1 MHIHFMIQHMKKII
15 LFVACI
21 CIATSLQA
29 GWKKDLSE
37 QLPLLGHRNWV
48 VVADSAYPLQTAPGI
63 KTVYVGGDHIDVV
76 SDVLDLL
83 AQQKHVRP
91 VIFTDAELE
100 HVPEAHAPGI
110 ESVRRE
116 LQTLLKDRGAQTLAH
131 EAIIE
136 QLEKAGKTFEVVI
149 IKTDLV
155 LPYTSVFIRL
165 DCGYWNEDAETELRQ
180 SMQNAKK

>member
-1 MHIHFMIQHMKKII
+1 MITNLKKNTR
-15 LFVACI
+15 LL
-21 CIATSLQA
+21 IAFTCLAASAQA

-63 KTVYVGGDHIDVV
+63 KTVYVGGDHVDVV
-76 SDVLDLL
+76 SDVLDLV
-83 AQQKHVRP
+83 AKQKHVRP

-100 HVPEAHAPGI
+100 HVSEAHAPGI
-110 ESVRRE
+110 ESVRDE
-116 LQTLLKDRGAQTLAH
+116 LQALLTDSGGQTLAH
-131 EAIIE
+131 EAIID
-136 QLEKAGKTFEVVI
+136 QLDEAGKTFEVVI

-165 DCGYWNEDAETELRQ
+165 DCGYWSADAEAALRE
-180 SMQNAKK
+180 SMRSRKE

>member
-1 MHIHFMIQHMKKII
+1 M
-15 LFVACI
+15 
-21 CIATSLQA
+21 A
-29 GWKKDLSE
+29 GA
-37 QLPLLGHRNWV
+37 LLGHRNWV

-63 KTVYVGGDHIDVV
+63 KTIYVGGDHVDVV
-76 SDVLDLL
+76 SDVLELV

-91 VIFTDAELE
+91 VIFIDSELE

-110 ESVRRE
+110 ESVRSQ
-116 LQTLLKDRGAQTLAH
+116 LHSLLEGSGAQTLAH

-136 QLEKAGKTFEVVI
+136 QLDEAGETFQVVI

-165 DCGYWNEDAETELRQ
+165 DCGYWSADAENALRE
-180 SMQNAKK
+180 SMRSDKE

>member
-1 MHIHFMIQHMKKII
+1 MIHNLKT
-15 LFVACI
+15 
-21 CIATSLQA
+21 IARLLIAFTCFAASAQA

-63 KTVYVGGDHIDVV
+63 KTVYVGGDHVDVV
-76 SDVLDLL
+76 GDVLELV
-83 AQQKHVRP
+83 AEQKHVRP

-100 HVPEAHAPGI
+100 HVTETYAPGI
-110 ESVRRE
+110 ESVRSE
-116 LQTLLKDRGAQTLAH
+116 LQSLLKGRDAQTLAH

-136 QLEKAGKTFEVVI
+136 QLNEAGETFQVI
-149 IKTDLV
+149 ILKTDLV

-165 DCGYWNEDAETELRQ
+165 DCGYWSADAEDALRA
-180 SMQNAKK
+180 SMLSQ

>member
-1 MHIHFMIQHMKKII
+1 MIQHLKKITCLLI
-15 LFVACI
+15 AST
-21 CIATSLQA
+21 CIAANAQA
-29 GWKKDLSE
+29 DWKKDLSE

-63 KTVYVGGDHIDVV
+63 KTIYVGGDHIDVV
-76 SDVLDLL
+76 REVLNLV
-83 AQQKHVRP
+83 AKQKHVRP
-91 VIFTDAELE
+91 VIFIDSELE

-110 ESVRRE
+110 DSVRGE
-116 LQTLLKDRGAQTLAH
+116 LQSLLKGSGAQALEH

-136 QLEKAGKTFEVVI
+136 QLDEAGESFKVVI

-165 DCGYWNEDAETELRQ
+165 DCGYWSAEAEVALRELMGQ
-180 SMQNAKK
+180 DKE

>member
-1 MHIHFMIQHMKKII
+1 MIQNVKKITH
-15 LFVACI
+15 LL
-21 CIATSLQA
+21 IAFTCLAASAQA

-63 KTVYVGGDHIDVV
+63 ETVYVGGDHVAVV
-76 SDVLDLL
+76 REVLELV

-100 HVPEAHAPGI
+100 HVAEAHAPGI
-110 ESVRRE
+110 EAVRDE
-116 LQTLLKDRGAQTLAH
+116 LQSLLKGSGAQTLGH

-136 QLEKAGKTFEVVI
+136 QLDEAGAGFKVVI
-149 IKTDLV
+149 IKTDLA

-165 DCGYWNEDAETELRQ
+165 DCGYWSAEAEAVLRD
-180 SMQNAKK
+180 SMRSDKE

>member
-63 KTVYVGGDHIDVV
+63 ETIYVGGDHVDVV
-76 SDVLDLL
+76 SDVLKLV

-100 HVPEAHAPGI
+100 HVAEAHAPGI
-110 ESVRRE
+110 EAVRDE
-116 LQTLLKDRGAQTLAH
+116 LQSLLKGSGAQTLGH

-136 QLEKAGKTFEVVI
+136 QLDEAGESFKVVI

-165 DCGYWNEDAETELRQ
+165 DCGYWSAEAEAALRE
-180 SMQNAKK
+180 SMR

>member
-1 MHIHFMIQHMKKII
+1 MIQTVKNISRLLI
-15 LFVACI
+15 VCTCLA
-21 CIATSLQA
+21 ASAQA

-63 KTVYVGGDHIDVV
+63 ETIYVGGDHVEVV
-76 SDVLDLL
+76 SEVLELV

-91 VIFTDAELE
+91 VIFIDAELE
-100 HVPEAHAPGI
+100 HVDEAHALGI
-110 ESVRRE
+110 ESVRGK
-116 LQTLLKDRGAQTLAH
+116 LQSLLKGSGAQSLRH
-131 EAIIE
+131 EAIIK
-136 QLEKAGKTFEVVI
+136 QLDAAGESFKVVI

-165 DCGYWNEDAETELRQ
+165 DCGYWSAEAENALRE
-180 SMQNAKK
+180 SMSKAKE